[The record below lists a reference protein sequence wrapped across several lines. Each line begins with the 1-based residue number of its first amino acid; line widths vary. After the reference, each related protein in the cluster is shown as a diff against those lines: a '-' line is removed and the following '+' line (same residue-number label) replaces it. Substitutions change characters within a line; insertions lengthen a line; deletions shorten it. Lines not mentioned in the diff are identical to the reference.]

1 MHEVMRLA
9 HKFLQSF
16 CFGNQANQA
25 ILHQSLDLF
34 LTPGV
39 CIFCVSMV
47 YNCEVRFHDI
57 LNLINFVIL
66 IPGKVLSL

>member
-16 CFGNQANQA
+16 CLSNQANQA

-39 CIFCVSMV
+39 RIFASA
-47 YNCEVRFHDI
+47 
-57 LNLINFVIL
+57 
-66 IPGKVLSL
+66 

>member
-1 MHEVMRLA
+1 MHEVMHVA

-16 CFGNQANQA
+16 CLGSQANQA

-39 CIFCVSMV
+39 RNFASVQ
-47 YNCEVRFHDI
+47 FHKYI
-57 LNLINFVIL
+57 YQHA
-66 IPGKVLSL
+66 